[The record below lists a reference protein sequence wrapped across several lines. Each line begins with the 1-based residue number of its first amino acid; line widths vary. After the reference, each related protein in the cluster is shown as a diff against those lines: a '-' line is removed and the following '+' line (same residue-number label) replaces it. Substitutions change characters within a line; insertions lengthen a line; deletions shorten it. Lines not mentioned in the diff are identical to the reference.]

1 MPSPLSLELGAGGG
15 LSHLTDEETENWSG
29 PGLCSGSLSLSEEIR
44 DSRRDLLAPVP
55 AFPEEDGERTGGE
68 TALSTGWRM

>member
-1 MPSPLSLELGAGGG
+1 MSWGQGGG

-29 PGLCSGSLSLSEEIR
+29 PGLCSGSLNLSKEIS

-55 AFPEEDGERTGGE
+55 AFSEEDGEHAGGE
-68 TALSTGWRM
+68 IALSTGWRM